1 MPIRNLNK
9 HSKNQIR
16 EDTEGCITSDSIVR
30 VSLVYEVRI
39 YWVKGKTEELPG
51 QVFIIIKQRT
61 SRF

>member
-1 MPIRNLNK
+1 MPIRSLK
-9 HSKNQIR
+9 EHSKSQIR
-16 EDTEGCITSDSIVR
+16 EDTEGRITSDSIIR

-39 YWVKGKTEELPG
+39 YWVKGKIEEFPG